1 MRRSKDWLDQAMR
14 DLEHARASIE
24 LGHFEWSC
32 FAAQQA
38 AEKAIKAV
46 FEDMGAVAWGPSAAD
61 LLQELSQH
69 HAATD
74 ELMQGAYELD
84 KAYIPARYPNA
95 HPSGSPRQR
104 FTREEATRLVTHAH
118 GIVDFCARLL
128 SPAD

>member
-1 MRRSKDWLDQAMR
+1 MRRSKDWLDQAIG

-38 AEKAIKAV
+38 AEKAAKAV
-46 FEDMGAVAWGPSAAD
+46 FEDMGAVAWGHSAAD

-69 HAATD
+69 HAVTD
-74 ELMQGAYELD
+74 ETMEGAYELD

-104 FTREEATRLVTHAH
+104 FTHDEAARLVKHAQR
-118 GIVDFCARLL
+118 IVDFCAGLL
-128 SPAD
+128 SPTE

>member
-1 MRRSKDWLDQAMR
+1 MRRSKDWFDQAMR
-14 DLEHARASIE
+14 DLDHARASIE

-38 AEKAIKAV
+38 AEKAAKAV
-46 FEDMGAVAWGPSAAD
+46 FEDMGAMAWGHSAAD

-69 HAATD
+69 HAVTD
-74 ELMQGAYELD
+74 ETMEGAYELD

-104 FTREEATRLVTHAH
+104 FTHDEAARLVKHAQR
-118 GIVDFCARLL
+118 IVDFCAGLL
-128 SPAD
+128 SPTE

>member
-1 MRRSKDWLDQAMR
+1 MRRSKDWLDQAIG

-38 AEKAIKAV
+38 AEKAAKAV
-46 FEDMGAVAWGPSAAD
+46 FEDMGAVAWGHSAAD
-61 LLQELSQH
+61 LLQELTQH
-69 HAATD
+69 HAVAN
-74 ELMQGAYELD
+74 ELMEGAYELD

-104 FTREEATRLVTHAH
+104 FTHDEAARLVKHAQR
-118 GIVDFCARLL
+118 IVDFCAGLL

>member
-1 MRRSKDWLDQAMR
+1 MRRSKDWFDQAMR
-14 DLEHARASIE
+14 DLDHARASIE

-38 AEKAIKAV
+38 AEKAAKAV
-46 FEDMGAVAWGPSAAD
+46 FEDMGAVAWGHSAAD

-69 HAATD
+69 HAVVN
-74 ELMQGAYELD
+74 ELMDGAYELD

-104 FTREEATRLVTHAH
+104 FTQEEAARLVKYAQR
-118 GIVDFCARLL
+118 IVEFCAGLL
-128 SPAD
+128 SPAE

>member
-1 MRRSKDWLDQAMR
+1 MRRSKDWLDQAIG

-38 AEKAIKAV
+38 AEKAAKAV
-46 FEDMGAVAWGPSAAD
+46 FEDMGAVAWGHSAAD

-69 HAATD
+69 HAVAN
-74 ELMQGAYELD
+74 ELMDGAYELD

-104 FTREEATRLVTHAH
+104 FTHDEAARLVKHAQR
-118 GIVDFCARLL
+118 IVDFCAGLL

>member
-1 MRRSKDWLDQAMR
+1 MR
-14 DLEHARASIE
+14 DVEHARASIE

-38 AEKAIKAV
+38 AEKAAKAV
-46 FEDMGAVAWGPSAAD
+46 FEDMGAVAWGHSAAD
-61 LLQELSQH
+61 LLQELTQH
-69 HAATD
+69 HAVAK
-74 ELMQGAYELD
+74 ELMEGAYELD

-104 FTREEATRLVTHAH
+104 FTHDEAARLVKHAQR
-118 GIVDFCARLL
+118 IVDFCAGLL

>member
-46 FEDMGAVAWGPSAAD
+46 FEDMGAVAWGHSAAD

-84 KAYIPARYPNA
+84 KAL
-95 HPSGSPRQR
+95 HPSALPQCPPFRLTPAAIHPRR
-104 FTREEATRLVTHAH
+104 SYETGDTCPRNR
-118 GIVDFCARLL
+118 RLL
-128 SPAD
+128 CASSIPG

>member
-1 MRRSKDWLDQAMR
+1 MRRSKDWLDQAIG

-38 AEKAIKAV
+38 AEKAAKAV
-46 FEDMGAVAWGPSAAD
+46 FEDMGAVAWGHSAAD
-61 LLQELSQH
+61 LLQELTQH
-69 HAATD
+69 HAVAN
-74 ELMQGAYELD
+74 ELMEGAYELD

-104 FTREEATRLVTHAH
+104 FTHDEAARLVKHAQR
-118 GIVDFCARLL
+118 IVDFCAGLL
-128 SPAD
+128 SPAE

>member
-1 MRRSKDWLDQAMR
+1 MRRSKDGLDQAMW

-38 AEKAIKAV
+38 AEKAAKAV
-46 FEDMGAVAWGPSAAD
+46 FEDMGAVARGHSAAD
-61 LLQELSQH
+61 LLLELSQH
-69 HAATD
+69 HAVAN
-74 ELMQGAYELD
+74 ELMEGAYELD

-104 FTREEATRLVTHAH
+104 FTNKEAARLVEHAQR
-118 GIVDFCARLL
+118 IVDFCAGLL
-128 SPAD
+128 SPVE

>member
-1 MRRSKDWLDQAMR
+1 MRRSKDWFDQAMR
-14 DLEHARASIE
+14 DLDHARASIE

-38 AEKAIKAV
+38 AEKAAKAV
-46 FEDMGAVAWGPSAAD
+46 FEDMGAVAWGHSAAD

-69 HAATD
+69 HAVAN
-74 ELMQGAYELD
+74 ELMDGAYELD

-104 FTREEATRLVTHAH
+104 FTQEEAARLVKHAQR
-118 GIVDFCARLL
+118 IVEFCAGLL
-128 SPAD
+128 SPAE